1 VELGEGDYWSDKF
14 IVLPEGI
21 KTTIKG
27 KGKNNTT
34 LNLTKWI
41 KGSSGFLILHA
52 NGSSVKDMTV
62 NVKNNMGYGS
72 PAVSTNGKQDCYFEN
87 VTFANASIGTGTPDN
102 GTGLVP
108 AGLTVVKCDF
118 LNCDHGINFNRLWKK
133 VPAKWVKKITIDRC
147 SFRGKQSAGISL
159 DCGND
164 GLDGNCT
171 FEKAKKY
178 NIAIAKGKNI
188 VIKNNTLKGTT
199 GAIRWGENIN
209 LEHEARNIWIEGNT
223 IENMGLW
230 DKDQSYISILTFRDY
245 KNTPSFENGCRNIFI
260 RWNNF
265 KGAPK
270 LGISGEFAK
279 DITINGN
286 TFKGPK
292 PTQKHINFYTKSVN
306 ISHWDNKG
314 VDKSK
319 ISVVA
324 HQVP

>member
-1 VELGEGDYWSDKF
+1 
-14 IVLPEGI
+14 
-21 KTTIKG
+21 
-27 KGKNNTT
+27 
-34 LNLTKWI
+34 
-41 KGSSGFLILHA
+41 
-52 NGSSVKDMTV
+52 
-62 NVKNNMGYGS
+62 MGYGS

-102 GTGLVP
+102 GTGLTP

-164 GLDGNCT
+164 GLDGNPQFGNQRTWQAQQTVTDFNKTVIKNCT

-230 DKDQSYISILTFRDY
+230 NKDQSYISILTFRDY
-245 KNTPSFENGCRNIFI
+245 KNTPSFENGCRNIFV

-265 KGAPK
+265 KGDPK

-319 ISVVA
+319 VLVESR
-324 HQVP
+324 QVP